1 MRSSLLALFLCAGAT
16 AFCQSGTPAQPNP
29 YKMKPTLPPFTQP
42 WKDFSKLPQ
51 VWQMNRNAP
60 LNLFTL
66 QSQLPSRQLN
76 DARIDPKII
85 LHPPHSSLGMQPP
98 GINMAQNEFPG
109 LKLLPID
116 TTGANLQPIPGVWP
130 NAELKAIPTLWPKGE
145 ILSIYTGATP
155 STRTQ
160 GK

>member
-1 MRSSLLALFLCAGAT
+1 
-16 AFCQSGTPAQPNP
+16 
-29 YKMKPTLPPFTQP
+29 MKPTLPPFTQP
-42 WKDFSKLPQ
+42 WKDFSKLPP
-51 VWQMNRNAP
+51 VWQMNGNAP
-60 LNLFTL
+60 LNLFSL
-66 QSQLPSRQLN
+66 QSRIPLRPLN

-85 LHPPHSSLGMQPP
+85 LKPPHSSLGMQPP
-98 GINMAQNEFPG
+98 EINMAQNEFPG

-116 TTGANLQPIPGVWP
+116 ATAVNLQPIPGVWP

-155 STRTQ
+155 STGTQ